1 MKICRLREPDAA
13 KAAAAAAKSCQRQ
26 CGKITMSITRHIK
39 RTPTQPPCD
48 PQHPRPRSQWA
59 WTWTWAWATV
69 ARGRTADQFWDMNM
83 AFFESHMKRPT
94 AADRRTGQI
103 GCGIYHKNAQGTGYW
118 ILDGGFWMRGTG
130 SSVQGFGFLL
140 SGCASRGGDNNTCAT
155 TAVAAKI
162 TGQWS

>member
-1 MKICRLREPDAA
+1 MQQKQQQQQQ
-13 KAAAAAAKSCQRQ
+13 KAASVNVEKLRWALPGTLKGTTADP
-26 CGKITMSITRHIK
+26 
-39 RTPTQPPCD
+39 PTQTPCD

-69 ARGRTADQFWDMNM
+69 ARARTADQFWDMNM

-94 AADRRTGQI
+94 TADRRTGQI

-140 SGCASRGGDNNTCAT
+140 SGRASRGGDNNTCAT